1 MLATQSHLREPVFPR
16 GEKNMDLGNHW
27 PPCLTGGSAANPSD
41 RKAGPGQ
48 ETEVTV
54 SLQLFWWVWCRDTV
68 ISQFHR
74 TGGNRTAVSSP
85 LHVLTEPPSS
95 CKKATLYKL
104 PGARLSCLAPSWLS
118 HLFPETSAG
127 CFHFTNEK
135 IEANLFILFI
145 CSSLPYAGKHMKW
158 NSASLSKHEM
168 SVLSTKPTCPCL
180 ENAFLNAACLHW
192 GSRHLPMVM
201 KGPVERHNKQA
212 FISQNHTPRHKWVS
226 IPWY

>member
-1 MLATQSHLREPVFPR
+1 MDQQPILRTGRLAQDRKPRLQWACGLLASLSH
-16 GEKNMDLGNHW
+16 
-27 PPCLTGGSAANPSD
+27 SAALL
-41 RKAGPGQ
+41 
-48 ETEVTV
+48 V
-54 SLQLFWWVWCRDTV
+54 SMMSWHSHQP
-68 ISQFHR
+68 ISQ
-74 TGGNRTAVSSP
+74 NRGQQHSSKRSPTRPHWTPIILQKSHSVQAARSQVSCS
-85 LHVLTEPPSS
+85 
-95 CKKATLYKL
+95 
-104 PGARLSCLAPSWLS
+104 APSWLS

-158 NSASLSKHEM
+158 SSASLSKHEM

-180 ENAFLNAACLHW
+180 ENAFLNAAYLHW

-212 FISQNHTPRHKWVS
+212 FISQDHTPWHKWVS